1 MPPPADSR
9 TGARPDATDGGEP
22 NTSSPYPS
30 PLPRRLRGTLF
41 PLDIT
46 TAHVLRGAA
55 FAAIV
60 DPLRRAGSPLAEWT
74 AAFLAPLFER
84 SKRAGEPSLSLHD
97 PLTVWYAMT
106 SEGGADGECGAW
118 SLQRG
123 RDVRV
128 ETLGQWSRG
137 ACVTDGRAYGT
148 RRKERVPGDHG
159 GWMSEDKGN
168 RVAVAV
174 TSPDDGE
181 TTFAG
186 EMLRRIFA
194 TPPARP

>member
-9 TGARPDATDGGEP
+9 ADARPHAPENGEP
-22 NTSSPYPS
+22 DTSSPYLS
-30 PLPRRLRGTLF
+30 PLPRRLRATLF

-55 FAAIV
+55 FAAIA

-74 AAFLAPLFER
+74 AVFLAPLFDR
-84 SKRAGEPSLSLHD
+84 SKRNGEPHLSLHD

-106 SEGGADGECGAW
+106 SGGSAEDECGAW
-118 SLQRG
+118 ILQRE

-137 ACVTDGRAYGT
+137 VCVTDGRTYGP
-148 RRKERVPGDHG
+148 RRKEPMPGDHG
-159 GWMSEDKGN
+159 DWRSEDKGN
-168 RVAVAV
+168 RIAVAV
-174 TSPDDGE
+174 TSPGDGE
-181 TTFAG
+181 TSFAG
-186 EMLRRIFA
+186 EMLQRIFA
-194 TPPARP
+194 APPIQP